1 MRQRHP
7 EKVVPVCCVILMAA
21 TYALAQDWPQWRGPN
36 RDGVCTETGLL
47 QQWPQAGPPLLWKA
61 TGIGDGYS
69 TVAVVGDRLY
79 TTGEKDQTSYVHGLD
94 RRDGKILWSTAIGQ
108 AGAPGWGGFSGPRG
122 TPTVD
127 GDLLFVMGQFGELI
141 CCRTDNG
148 AEVWKRHLEKDLG
161 GKRPEWGYSES
172 VLVDGDRVVC
182 TPGGSKGAIAALD
195 KRTGEIVWQSKAF
208 TDQAHY
214 SSLVCAEICGIRQYI
229 QLTAESVA
237 AVGTDGTLLWRAA
250 RKGEVAVIP
259 TPITSGNRV
268 YVTSGYNIGSNCF
281 EITRTGDRLE
291 ARQVYAEKS
300 PANQHGGA
308 IRVGDYV
315 YGHCDAKGW
324 VCQDLATGKLLWS
337 EKGQIGKGS
346 VVYADGRLVLRAED
360 KGTVGLIEANPQGYK
375 EVGRFVQPDL
385 GKLKT
390 WPHPVIAGKRLYLR
404 DQDVLLC
411 YDVAVH

>member
-1 MRQRHP
+1 
-7 EKVVPVCCVILMAA
+7 
-21 TYALAQDWPQWRGPN
+21 
-36 RDGVCTETGLL
+36 
-47 QQWPQAGPPLLWKA
+47 
-61 TGIGDGYS
+61 
-69 TVAVVGDRLY
+69 VAVVGDSIY

-291 ARQVYAEKS
+291 ARQVYA
-300 PANQHGGA
+300 
-308 IRVGDYV
+308 
-315 YGHCDAKGW
+315 
-324 VCQDLATGKLLWS
+324 
-337 EKGQIGKGS
+337 
-346 VVYADGRLVLRAED
+346 
-360 KGTVGLIEANPQGYK
+360 
-375 EVGRFVQPDL
+375 
-385 GKLKT
+385 
-390 WPHPVIAGKRLYLR
+390 
-404 DQDVLLC
+404 
-411 YDVAVH
+411 

>member
-1 MRQRHP
+1 VRQRHP

-148 AEVWKRHLEKDLG
+148 A
-161 GKRPEWGYSES
+161 
-172 VLVDGDRVVC
+172 
-182 TPGGSKGAIAALD
+182 
-195 KRTGEIVWQSKAF
+195 
-208 TDQAHY
+208 
-214 SSLVCAEICGIRQYI
+214 
-229 QLTAESVA
+229 
-237 AVGTDGTLLWRAA
+237 
-250 RKGEVAVIP
+250 
-259 TPITSGNRV
+259 
-268 YVTSGYNIGSNCF
+268 
-281 EITRTGDRLE
+281 
-291 ARQVYAEKS
+291 
-300 PANQHGGA
+300 
-308 IRVGDYV
+308 
-315 YGHCDAKGW
+315 
-324 VCQDLATGKLLWS
+324 
-337 EKGQIGKGS
+337 
-346 VVYADGRLVLRAED
+346 
-360 KGTVGLIEANPQGYK
+360 
-375 EVGRFVQPDL
+375 
-385 GKLKT
+385 
-390 WPHPVIAGKRLYLR
+390 
-404 DQDVLLC
+404 
-411 YDVAVH
+411 